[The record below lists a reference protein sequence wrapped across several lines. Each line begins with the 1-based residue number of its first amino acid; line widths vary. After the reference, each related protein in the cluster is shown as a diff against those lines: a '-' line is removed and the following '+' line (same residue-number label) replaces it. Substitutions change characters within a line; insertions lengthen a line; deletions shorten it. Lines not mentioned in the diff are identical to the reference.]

1 MKFDELALSDSRA
14 KLDLVAGITQ
24 IEKGNYLDFTVDR
37 SEGMKGYMLLLTTF
51 GQGKVFDGKQF
62 FSVKRGQLVLFPPNT
77 LQHYSR
83 QPECQYWHYK
93 WIYFHPKPQWL
104 KWLNWTNCKE
114 NIGRIFIN
122 EMLSFQEIS
131 QLFSKIAQESES
143 NDLLNKEMSSGLLEY
158 LLMKCISVENIKET
172 SPIDSRILKVCDLI
186 LENLSQNFSIEYF
199 ANQVFLSESRLSHL
213 FKQSLGVGLIQWREQ
228 QRISEAKKLLYFSG
242 LSINKI
248 AKSLGYE
255 DSLYFSKIFKKHTAL
270 SPSQFRVGELS
281 GEIKM

>member
-1 MKFDELALSDSRA
+1 MAQESARQFSQRP
-14 KLDLVAGITQ
+14 LDLVSGIIQ
-24 IEKGNYLDFTVDR
+24 IEKGNYLDFTVDHQ
-37 SEGMKGYMLLLTTF
+37 EGMKGYMLQLTTF
-51 GQGKVFDGKQF
+51 GGGKIFDGKQF
-62 FSVKRGQLVLFPPNT
+62 FSVKRGQLVLFSPNT
-77 LQHYSR
+77 LQHYYR

-104 KWLNWTNCKE
+104 KWLNWANCKG

-131 QLFSKIAQESES
+131 LLFSKIVQESES
-143 NDLLNKEMSSGLLEY
+143 SNLLNKEMSFGLLEY
-158 LLMKCISVENIKET
+158 LLMKCVSVEKIKED
-172 SPIDSRILKVCDLI
+172 SPIDSRILRVCDLI
-186 LENLSQNFSIEYF
+186 LENLSQNWSVEYF
-199 ANQVFLSESRLSHL
+199 ANRVFLSESRLSHL
-213 FKQSLGVGLIQWREQ
+213 FKESLGVGLIQWREQ
-228 QRISEAKKLLYFSG
+228 QRINEAKKLLYFSS
-242 LSINKI
+242 LPVHKI